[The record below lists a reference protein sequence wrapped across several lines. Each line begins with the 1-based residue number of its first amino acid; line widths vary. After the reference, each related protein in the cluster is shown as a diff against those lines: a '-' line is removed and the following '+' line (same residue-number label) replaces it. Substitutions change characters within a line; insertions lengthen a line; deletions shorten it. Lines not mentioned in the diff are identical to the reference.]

1 VRQKRAIAT
10 QISLGVA
17 GVRSVHVVPF
27 SFPSDVACLVTTK
40 QALKFVRWRRIA
52 WNLQDWG
59 THCSMQLLVQ
69 CELSVHVNA
78 MATDAWRYSYDS
90 YLALSWSHR
99 ASYRLVPQTCIT
111 LRVYS
116 VINQGVS
123 RLRCKQEALR
133 RFCSYALIKPRH
145 HRTHPSV

>member
-1 VRQKRAIAT
+1 MRQKRAIAT

-40 QALKFVRWRRIA
+40 QALNFVRWRRIA

-69 CELSVHVNA
+69 FELSVQRRIICQRDGFAGRH
-78 MATDAWRYSYDS
+78 RR
-90 YLALSWSHR
+90 LAL
-99 ASYRLVPQTCIT
+99 
-111 LRVYS
+111 
-116 VINQGVS
+116 
-123 RLRCKQEALR
+123 
-133 RFCSYALIKPRH
+133 
-145 HRTHPSV
+145 

>member
-1 VRQKRAIAT
+1 M
-10 QISLGVA
+10 
-17 GVRSVHVVPF
+17 RSVHVVPF

-40 QALKFVRWRRIA
+40 QALNFVRWRRIA

-69 CELSVHVNA
+69 FELSVQRRIICQR
-78 MATDAWRYSYDS
+78 DGFWRYSYDS
-90 YLALSWSHR
+90 CLALSWSHR
-99 ASYRLVPQTCIT
+99 ASYRLVLQTCIT

-123 RLRCKQEALR
+123 RLRCQQEALR